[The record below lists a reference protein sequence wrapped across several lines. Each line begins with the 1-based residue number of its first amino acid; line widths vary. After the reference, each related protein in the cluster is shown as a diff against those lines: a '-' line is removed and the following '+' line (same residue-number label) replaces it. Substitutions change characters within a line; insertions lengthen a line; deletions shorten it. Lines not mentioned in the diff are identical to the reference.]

1 MNYENQG
8 HIIRIKDMLFSV
20 LYRWKTVVVWAL
32 VLALLAGGY
41 SAFTTYQ
48 IRSNEALLA
57 QYAEE
62 DAAAQEDYDDK
73 KAILEYLVENAEKQV
88 EEQTAYLENSLLMN
102 VDYHS
107 VAVAHLGLFVSTDYQ
122 IMPGMIYQNPDTTK
136 AVVSAYAGL
145 LTSKET
151 LNAIAD
157 EMEMDTKYL
166 EELITVKTDAERMLN
181 VYVYHENEES
191 ACRITAMLATAME
204 SYSAKVTE
212 SVGANTVT
220 KVLDTVGITVDT
232 DLANKQQAEKDLLQR
247 YRDNLQTQQDKLNQ
261 LPGPA
266 LHQIPQMSNSIKWL
280 VIGGVV
286 GAVLVVV
293 CLCVAFLV
301 SDKLYGAE
309 VMQMLYGT
317 HILGGASETGGK
329 CGAVNRWLKK
339 KEGRV
344 FKNTLD
350 NDRLLSANIS
360 SRAGDHKQLLVTG
373 SAESKEVAQ
382 LLERLQ
388 VQDVKLC
395 YHGSV
400 LTSADAMQALQ
411 ECDGVLLAETC
422 GKSTCRQIRKTLDC
436 AANAGKPVIGAILF
450 E

>member
-32 VLALLAGGY
+32 VLALLAGAY

-48 IRSNEALLA
+48 IRSDEALLA
-57 QYAEE
+57 QYAQE
-62 DAAAQEDYDDK
+62 DAEAQLDYDNK
-73 KAILEYLVENAEKQV
+73 KAALQLLVDNAQKQM

-107 VAVAHLGLFVSTDYQ
+107 VAVAHLSLFVSTDYQ

-136 AVVSAYAGL
+136 AVASAYEGMLTAKETVSA
-145 LTSKET
+145 
-151 LNAIAD
+151 IAA
-157 EMEMDTKYL
+157 ELGMEVKYL
-166 EELITVKTDAERMLN
+166 QELITVRNQQDQMLN
-181 VYVYHENEES
+181 VFVYHENEES
-191 ACRITAMLATAME
+191 AKKITAMLVQAVNDYRDT
-204 SYSAKVTE
+204 VTQ
-212 SVGANTVT
+212 SIGANTVT

-232 DLANKQQAEKDLLQR
+232 DLANKQQAEKDLLQK

-266 LHQIPQMSNSIKWL
+266 LHQIPQMRSSVKWL

-286 GAVLVVV
+286 GAVLAVI
-293 CLCVAFLV
+293 CICVIFLV

-309 VMQMLYGT
+309 VMQMLFGT
-317 HILGGASETGGK
+317 HILGGASETGSK
-329 CGAVNRWLKK
+329 CGVVNRWLKK

-344 FKNTLD
+344 FENNTD

-360 SRAGDHKQLLVTG
+360 SRAGDKKQILVTG
-373 SAESKEVAQ
+373 SAQSKEVKQ

-388 VQDVKLC
+388 VQGVKLC

-411 ECDGVLLAETC
+411 ECDGVLLTETC